1 MSVERQKQNP
11 KRQPIDPPDE
21 PTEPP
26 MSLDLRSI
34 VFCLPR
40 LTTAELY
47 KLKQA
52 VVSEQSA
59 RETRAAL
66 ESHGVRGVV

>member
-1 MSVERQKQNP
+1 MERQKQT

-40 LTTAELY
+40 LSTAELY

-59 RETRAAL
+59 RESRKVL

>member
-1 MSVERQKQNP
+1 MSVERQKQT

-40 LTTAELY
+40 LSTAELY

-52 VVSEQSA
+52 VITEQSA
-59 RETRAAL
+59 RESRKVL
-66 ESHGVRGVV
+66 ESHGIRGVV

>member
-1 MSVERQKQNP
+1 MERQKQT

-40 LTTAELY
+40 LSTAELY

-59 RETRAAL
+59 RESRMVL

>member
-1 MSVERQKQNP
+1 MSVERQKQT

>member
-1 MSVERQKQNP
+1 MERQKQT

-59 RETRAAL
+59 RESRNVL
-66 ESHGVRGVV
+66 ESHGVRRVV

>member
-1 MSVERQKQNP
+1 VERQKQT

>member
-1 MSVERQKQNP
+1 MSVERQKQT

-40 LTTAELY
+40 LSTAELY
-47 KLKQA
+47 RLKQA

-59 RETRAAL
+59 RESKRVL

>member
-1 MSVERQKQNP
+1 MERQKQT

-59 RETRAAL
+59 RESRNVL
-66 ESHGVRGVV
+66 ESHGVRGWSDAI

>member
-1 MSVERQKQNP
+1 MERQKQT

-40 LTTAELY
+40 LSTAELY
-47 KLKQA
+47 RLKQA

-59 RETRAAL
+59 RESRKVL

>member
-1 MSVERQKQNP
+1 MSVERQKQT
-11 KRQPIDPPDE
+11 KRLPIDPPDE

-40 LTTAELY
+40 LSTAELY

-59 RETRAAL
+59 RESRNVL

>member
-1 MSVERQKQNP
+1 MSVERQKQT

-40 LTTAELY
+40 LSTAELY
-47 KLKQA
+47 RLKQA

-59 RETRAAL
+59 RESRKVL

>member
-1 MSVERQKQNP
+1 MERQKQT

>member
-1 MSVERQKQNP
+1 MSVERQKQT

-26 MSLDLRSI
+26 MSLDLGSI

>member
-1 MSVERQKQNP
+1 VERQKQNP

-40 LTTAELY
+40 LSTAELY
-47 KLKQA
+47 RLKPVMEMRQK
-52 VVSEQSA
+52 V
-59 RETRAAL
+59 RALQDGLA
-66 ESHGVRGVV
+66 

>member
-1 MSVERQKQNP
+1 MERQKQT

-52 VVSEQSA
+52 VVSEQSS
-59 RETRAAL
+59 RESRKVL